1 MLVSIIIT
9 NYNYGNYLHRCIR
22 SCLNQSL
29 PNSEFEVIVVDD
41 SSKDNS
47 DNIVEEY
54 KSLPNFRYIRNRR
67 NLGVAYSANNAIKKS
82 KGKYVVRVDSDDYIN
97 KDLAN
102 ILSFYLEENPKKFG
116 VSCDYYLVNDNEE
129 KIMQV
134 SSVQKPIACGIMYN
148 KKKLLKA
155 GLYNSKFKHREEE
168 ELRSRLGDKYLIN
181 NLNLPLYRYRMHL
194 SNKTKSK
201 DLSLIHI

>member
-22 SCLNQSL
+22 SCLNQSM

-102 ILSFYLEENPKKFG
+102 ILSFYLEENQK
-116 VSCDYYLVNDNEE
+116 SLVCRV
-129 KIMQV
+129 III
-134 SSVQKPIACGIMYN
+134 S
-148 KKKLLKA
+148 
-155 GLYNSKFKHREEE
+155 
-168 ELRSRLGDKYLIN
+168 
-181 NLNLPLYRYRMHL
+181 
-194 SNKTKSK
+194 
-201 DLSLIHI
+201 

>member
-29 PNSEFEVIVVDD
+29 PNSEFEVIVVMILP
-41 SSKDNS
+41 KDNS

-102 ILSFYLEENPKKFG
+102 ILSFYLEENPKK
-116 VSCDYYLVNDNEE
+116 VWCV
-129 KIMQV
+129 V
-134 SSVQKPIACGIMYN
+134 
-148 KKKLLKA
+148 
-155 GLYNSKFKHREEE
+155 
-168 ELRSRLGDKYLIN
+168 
-181 NLNLPLYRYRMHL
+181 
-194 SNKTKSK
+194 
-201 DLSLIHI
+201 

>member
-54 KSLPNFRYIRNRR
+54 KVYQTL
-67 NLGVAYSANNAIKKS
+67 
-82 KGKYVVRVDSDDYIN
+82 D
-97 KDLAN
+97 
-102 ILSFYLEENPKKFG
+102 ILEIEETLE
-116 VSCDYYLVNDNEE
+116 
-129 KIMQV
+129 
-134 SSVQKPIACGIMYN
+134 
-148 KKKLLKA
+148 
-155 GLYNSKFKHREEE
+155 
-168 ELRSRLGDKYLIN
+168 
-181 NLNLPLYRYRMHL
+181 
-194 SNKTKSK
+194 
-201 DLSLIHI
+201 

>member
-1 MLVSIIIT
+1 M
-9 NYNYGNYLHRCIR
+9 
-22 SCLNQSL
+22 
-29 PNSEFEVIVVDD
+29 IVVDD

-82 KGKYVVRVDSDDYIN
+82 KGKICSKSGPDDYIN

-116 VSCDYYLVNDNEE
+116 VV
-129 KIMQV
+129 
-134 SSVQKPIACGIMYN
+134 
-148 KKKLLKA
+148 
-155 GLYNSKFKHREEE
+155 
-168 ELRSRLGDKYLIN
+168 
-181 NLNLPLYRYRMHL
+181 
-194 SNKTKSK
+194 
-201 DLSLIHI
+201 